1 MESENNRMN
10 LNVRICYS
18 NETLLALRSPGE
30 ISRKLSHTLKE
41 IGILKHYRGK
51 RAGVKQR
58 CRPWDINNG
67 LRFANLRYPKI
78 TKCHHKKMPK
88 SITLGLVNVRSIK
101 NKCQIFQDYLVQN
114 SIDICVITE
123 TWLRVKDSAT
133 RSACLPPAYNIND
146 FPRQNRTGGGV
157 GVVYR
162 EDLFEVRRVKA
173 GEESSFEYTQ
183 WVAKHKDIKV
193 NLVSIYRP
201 PYSAVH
207 PISVNI
213 FLQELENY
221 LDKILDSSEPVI
233 ICGDL
238 NIHVNNVND
247 HSANKFNDICQS
259 RNLTQHVS
267 VPTHTSGNTL
277 DLIITRDDNRLSI
290 TPPVSGHYISDHCFV
305 ITHLSNINR
314 HIEENT
320 VTFRQYKKINKE
332 AFRNDILNSS
342 LCDHALLNNSENT
355 ALTDGFRSRIVD
367 THLNKFTPLKP
378 DEIKKYIIK
387 SPTKQCQSDPIPTW
401 LLKEYVNILLP
412 IITCMTNRSLQIG
425 TFPAVWK
432 EATVIPLIKKTGGGT
447 ELSNYRPVSNLPFIS
462 KLVERV
468 VADQLTKHMQ
478 INAPLPIHQSAYR
491 QHHSTET
498 VLGKVVSDILE
509 CMGRKEVALLVLLDL
524 SAAFDTVDHNILI
537 DIMQKEFGI
546 QNVALDWLSSY
557 LVNRSQRVL
566 ISGSTSESV
575 QMKFG
580 VPQGSCLGPVLF
592 TAYSSTL
599 FHVINK
605 HMITSHGYADDT
617 QLVKMFKPRISDQTE
632 VTMCIERCIRDIQS
646 WMTTHRL
653 KLNDSKT
660 EVMILGTPQQ
670 LAKTTIEHIA
680 VGNDQIQ
687 VVDHVRNLGGWL
699 DSNLSMDRHVNQI
712 CKKVNH
718 NLHNI
723 HQIRKYLNQSATE
736 TLVHSLITSHL
747 DYANTIM
754 FGMSQYLF
762 DRLQRVQNNAARVV
776 KGLRKYDSISKT
788 LIELHWLPVKARVDF
803 KVILTVFKAL
813 NNAAPVYIRD
823 MFVRPD
829 KPRYNL
835 RKNSVRNLVI
845 PRSYNKINDR
855 ALAIAGPRLWNSI
868 PDDLKDLSELEHFK
882 RKLKTHLFKMYHEL

>member
-1 MESENNRMN
+1 M
-10 LNVRICYS
+10 
-18 NETLLALRSPGE
+18 LLQ
-30 ISRKLSHTLKE
+30 
-41 IGILKHYRGK
+41 
-51 RAGVKQR
+51 V
-58 CRPWDINNG
+58 
-67 LRFANLRYPKI
+67 
-78 TKCHHKKMPK
+78 
-88 SITLGLVNVRSIK
+88 
-101 NKCQIFQDYLVQN
+101 YL
-114 SIDICVITE
+114 
-123 TWLRVKDSAT
+123 
-133 RSACLPPAYNIND
+133 
-146 FPRQNRTGGGV
+146 
-157 GVVYR
+157 
-162 EDLFEVRRVKA
+162 
-173 GEESSFEYTQ
+173 
-183 WVAKHKDIKV
+183 H
-193 NLVSIYRP
+193 
-201 PYSAVH
+201 
-207 PISVNI
+207 
-213 FLQELENY
+213 
-221 LDKILDSSEPVI
+221 
-233 ICGDL
+233 
-238 NIHVNNVND
+238 
-247 HSANKFNDICQS
+247 
-259 RNLTQHVS
+259 
-267 VPTHTSGNTL
+267 
-277 DLIITRDDNRLSI
+277 
-290 TPPVSGHYISDHCFV
+290 HCFV

-723 HQIRKYLNQSATE
+723 RQIRKYLNQSATE

-868 PDDLKDLSELEHFK
+868 PDELKDLSELELFK
-882 RKLKTHLFKMYHEL
+882 QKLKTHLFKMYHEL